1 MHTAGHS
8 SGKDSTNKPR
18 RPMPVMAAHE
28 MQAMYGQQEFRIYQ
42 DAIER
47 LQRNEDQLP
56 SLPTI
61 TLEIRKATS
70 NLNISHQQ
78 LASIIS
84 KDPSLTAILMK
95 HASSDFYR
103 TTDKPKNLQQVI
115 ARLGMRSID
124 SRTGSQHQKFIYP

>member
-8 SGKDSTNKPR
+8 PGKDSTNKPR
-18 RPMPVMAAHE
+18 RPMPIVVTSE

-70 NLNISHQQ
+70 NLDISGCWNSCT
-78 LASIIS
+78 SI
-84 KDPSLTAILMK
+84 PT
-95 HASSDFYR
+95 
-103 TTDKPKNLQQVI
+103 
-115 ARLGMRSID
+115 
-124 SRTGSQHQKFIYP
+124 